1 MALKMNKSKKQQ
13 PEIHCVFEMVERW
26 RWRDQEIFR
35 HPRLEL
41 VHNGDKKLCA
51 IHLQTFEHSA
61 RVMTESSKALLG
73 DSWRRLMWQR
83 RWFDVFVDKL
93 RDWSKF
99 ELDKADRDLYEKI
112 NWMVDWPLMTFCSS
126 SRSHNRLEK
135 TSKFHTFETRA
146 WVHSSEV
153 SLTLSIG
160 FPPNRSSSPWSRLNS
175 HIEKTGKI
183 LRKVFLKRRFA
194 SRTHGGWENS
204 CGSWNMLTL

>member
-1 MALKMNKSKKQQ
+1 MALKMNKSKKNSNQKS
-13 PEIHCVFEMVERW
+13 IVCSKRW
-26 RWRDQEIFR
+26 RGEDGEIKKYSATHASNSYTMVTRNFVPFTYKHSSVR
-35 HPRLEL
+35 RALWQKVRKHCSVTVGGGL
-41 VHNGDKKLCA
+41 GDKGGGLM
-51 IHLQTFEHSA
+51 S
-61 RVMTESSKALLG
+61 LLTNWEIG
-73 DSWRRLMWQR
+73 ANSNSTKRIG
-83 RWFDVFVDKL
+83 
-93 RDWSKF
+93 
-99 ELDKADRDLYEKI
+99 KI
-112 NWMVDWPLMTFCSS
+112 NWIVDWPLMTFCRS

-183 LRKVFLKRRFA
+183 LRKVFLKRRFT

-204 CGSWNMLTL
+204 CGGWNMLTL